1 MNWLVPL
8 IWFSFLNNSTFALSS
23 VDLQTGDVLLQ
34 SLPCSLCAL
43 IEAEEGSLYSHVGV
57 MGPLF
62 PGPQVFQAHG
72 RVHRTSLGLFL
83 RQTRPGSR
91 VRILRPV
98 FVPETPLDL
107 NDRFARHFEGL
118 SYDASF
124 LWGNRDEKGE
134 KIYCSELVVKL
145 LEPVLERPVRT
156 KPMHFVADREAWVH
170 HFKGY
175 PPDGEPGVSPEDL
188 IRSGAFIDLG
198 DLD

>member
-8 IWFSFLNNSTFALSS
+8 IWFSFLNNSSFALNSG
-23 VDLQTGDVLLQ
+23 DLKTGDVLLQ

-57 MGPLF
+57 LGPLS
-62 PGPQVFQAHG
+62 PMPQVFQAHG
-72 RVHRTSLGLFL
+72 RVHRTSLGAFL
-83 RQTRPGSR
+83 RQARRGTR
-91 VRILRPV
+91 VRVLRPIYAAGAAWDLDER
-98 FVPETPLDL
+98 FV
-107 NDRFARHFEGL
+107 RQFEGL
-118 SYDASF
+118 SYDAAF
-124 LWGNRDEKGE
+124 LWDNHDEKGE

-145 LEPVLERPVRT
+145 LEPALARPVRT
-156 KPMHFVADREAWVH
+156 KPMHFVADREAWLR

-188 IRSGAFIDLG
+188 VRSEAFIDLG